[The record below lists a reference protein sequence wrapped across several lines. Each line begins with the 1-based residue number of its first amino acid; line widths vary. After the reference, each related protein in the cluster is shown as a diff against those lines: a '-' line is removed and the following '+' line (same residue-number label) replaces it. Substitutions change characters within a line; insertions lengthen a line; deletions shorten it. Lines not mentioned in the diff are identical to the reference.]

1 MDVHSS
7 QNSPLQTVQLKFPVA
22 GLRGLITSWLWTL
35 AAAVMLSA
43 VVFGHHVWVARF
55 GAAKFS
61 LVGSEVGPEY
71 KRRQCFMTHALD
83 LFGTGSRM
91 VSFSSVAWT
100 SSDKPTTRCFFL
112 PQFPGCLVS
121 METSIEQQHR

>member
-1 MDVHSS
+1 MDVHYS
-7 QNSPLQTVQLKFPVA
+7 QNPPLQTVQLKFPVA
-22 GLRGLITSWLWTL
+22 GPRGLITSWLWTL

-55 GAAKFS
+55 GVAKFS

-71 KRRQCFMTHALD
+71 KRRQYFMTHALD

-91 VSFSSVAWT
+91 FPDKIWQATSDSVELIVVPPKFA
-100 SSDKPTTRCFFL
+100 D
-112 PQFPGCLVS
+112 
-121 METSIEQQHR
+121 